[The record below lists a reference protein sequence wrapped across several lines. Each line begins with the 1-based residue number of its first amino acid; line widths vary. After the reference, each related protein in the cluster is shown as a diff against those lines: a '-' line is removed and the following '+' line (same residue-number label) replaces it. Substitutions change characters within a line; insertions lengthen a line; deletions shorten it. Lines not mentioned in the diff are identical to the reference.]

1 MCRLFYLLFTTCFL
15 LAACAAPRPTL
26 KIALV
31 APFEGRQRQV
41 GYDAFP
47 SMRMAL
53 REANAAGG
61 LSNRFFIEFV
71 AYNDNGEPG
80 FAARVAHNVSQDK
93 SVLVVLGH
101 LRQNT
106 TDAALP
112 VYAKAGLP
120 VLALDDAPIS
130 CNTST
135 LSYRGP
141 IRLNPQQQ
149 AEGEQAMQRFTEVS
163 GGPPPG
169 AGSIP
174 AYVATKLVVQ
184 AIAQDVVAHGSPSRE
199 GVGRALG
206 ALLGCKP

>member
-1 MCRLFYLLFTTCFL
+1 MRTFVYLLITTYCL

-47 SMRMAL
+47 AMRMAL
-53 REANAAGG
+53 RDANAAGG
-61 LSNRFFIEFV
+61 IANRYFIEFV
-71 AYNDNGEPG
+71 AYNDNADPA
-80 FAARVAHNVSQDK
+80 FAERVAHNVAQDK
-93 SVLVVLGH
+93 SVLVVIGH
-101 LRQNT
+101 LRQST

-120 VLALDDAPIS
+120 VLALDDAPAS
-130 CNTST
+130 CNTKMWV
-135 LSYRGP
+135 YRGP
-141 IRLNPQQQ
+141 IRLTPQQR
-149 AEGEQAMQRFTEVS
+149 AKGEQAMQRFTQVS

-174 AYVATKLVVQ
+174 TYVATKLVVQ
-184 AIAQDVVAHGSPSRE
+184 AIAQDVAAHGTPNRA
-199 GVGRALG
+199 GVGRALVN
-206 ALLGCKP
+206 AVCASS